1 MSIRELDSR
10 SSDGITTRL
19 LWADDH
25 GRLFV
30 DVSDTRTGA
39 AFSLEVHDQ
48 SCALDV
54 FQHPYAY
61 AGGSGAVARPAS
73 VIVV

>member
-19 LWADDH
+19 LWADGD

-30 DVSDTRTGA
+30 DVTDAKTGD
-39 AFSLEVHDQ
+39 AFSLEIHDQ

-61 AGGSGAVARPAS
+61 VEGRSAKAQPAS
-73 VIVV
+73 AIVA